1 MITGDVKETAEQIA
15 TEVGIISKVS
25 NNSFSGNEFFKLSEA

>member
-15 TEVGIISKVS
+15 IEVGIIQNVD
-25 NNSFSGNEFFKLSEA
+25 NNSFIGQEFFEFSE